1 MSRPF
6 AARYYGRCE
15 ECDEHIVPEQIVR
28 YNEYDQI
35 VHDDCPTHAPLPDRP
50 AVVCTTCWLTI
61 CDCEED

>member
-35 VHDDCPTHAPLPDRP
+35 VHDDCPTHEPS
-50 AVVCTTCWLTI
+50 AVQPCCWLTI